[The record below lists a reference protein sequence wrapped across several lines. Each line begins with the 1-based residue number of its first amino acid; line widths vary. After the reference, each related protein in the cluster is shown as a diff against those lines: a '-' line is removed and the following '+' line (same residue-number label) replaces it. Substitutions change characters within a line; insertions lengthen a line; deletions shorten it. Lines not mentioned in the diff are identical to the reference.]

1 MEINIADIFYSLGE
15 SPPSIFLLHFMYIYI
30 YIFIHF
36 TKSKLMT
43 GSIPV
48 LNLPEKMYVL
58 YPFLGKYLLLNP
70 IYFEL

>member
-1 MEINIADIFYSLGE
+1 
-15 SPPSIFLLHFMYIYI
+15 
-30 YIFIHF
+30 
-36 TKSKLMT
+36 MT